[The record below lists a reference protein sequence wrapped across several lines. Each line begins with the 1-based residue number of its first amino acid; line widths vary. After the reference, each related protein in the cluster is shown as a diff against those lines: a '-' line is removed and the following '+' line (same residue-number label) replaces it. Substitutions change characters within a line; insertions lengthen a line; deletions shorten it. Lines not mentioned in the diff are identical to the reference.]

1 MAKRGIAQVTGPKS
15 IKLGEAVRY
24 RVSKIY
30 RKEDD
35 EKVPQARWKLYV
47 KEDNG
52 FRELRPV
59 AGTPPKVG
67 SETTITIT
75 NQQLLGKEL
84 LLEAYLYAP
93 EISSPPGILIKVE
106 EGAKK
111 IERVDLFRADDTPI
125 GRGETVKYGQSITAK
140 VITLNMPYEEVQIT
154 LYEDDESGAGHH
166 ANNEKNKIASVT
178 KRLDKDGF
186 TMHTFNLPIDINRI
200 ANAYMDGTE
209 DRYHEYYIHVKS
221 AQGARTSDN
230 INVPNPDYIFPEQE
244 IEAVEI
250 TVKAKGIGT
259 DPMPD
264 TGKSA
269 SIVNNPPEKE
279 EKNSCVCKQ
288 YDLVWGNK
296 VSCEFRKKVVEICT
310 ELWGENRKIEMANGL
325 VAVMNVETAG
335 SFKVHQI
342 MGKPLKNVNSITK
355 DDFWFYRKDKLGK
368 IVSKKSRAVGLIQF
382 T

>member
-1 MAKRGIAQVTGPKS
+1 
-15 IKLGEAVRY
+15 
-24 RVSKIY
+24 
-30 RKEDD
+30 
-35 EKVPQARWKLYV
+35 
-47 KEDNG
+47 
-52 FRELRPV
+52 
-59 AGTPPKVG
+59 
-67 SETTITIT
+67 
-75 NQQLLGKEL
+75 
-84 LLEAYLYAP
+84 
-93 EISSPPGILIKVE
+93 
-106 EGAKK
+106 
-111 IERVDLFRADDTPI
+111 
-125 GRGETVKYGQSITAK
+125 
-140 VITLNMPYEEVQIT
+140 
-154 LYEDDESGAGHH
+154 
-166 ANNEKNKIASVT
+166 
-178 KRLDKDGF
+178 
-186 TMHTFNLPIDINRI
+186 
-200 ANAYMDGTE
+200 
-209 DRYHEYYIHVKS
+209 
-221 AQGARTSDN
+221 
-230 INVPNPDYIFPEQE
+230 PEQE